1 MEPGDDNHRGGG
13 LMKTRL
19 PRQQL
24 EKARDLRLHLTDAE
38 QRLWPSLRDRRMGGF
53 KFRRQH
59 PIGTYIVDFYC
70 HQARL
75 AIEIDGGQHNQD
87 DQRLYDERRTA
98 YLEAQG
104 IHVLRFWNHH
114 ALRET

>member
-1 MEPGDDNHRGGG
+1 
-13 LMKTRL
+13 
-19 PRQQL
+19 
-24 EKARDLRLHLTDAE
+24 
-38 QRLWPSLRDRRMGGF
+38 MGGF

-104 IHVLRFWNHH
+104 IYACASLLESPRPARDLNKGVLEVIRQVLVGRQRSG
-114 ALRET
+114 AR

>member
-1 MEPGDDNHRGGG
+1 
-13 LMKTRL
+13 MKTRL

-104 IHVLRFWNHH
+104 IYACASLLESPRP
-114 ALRET
+114 ARDRKCS